1 MKTKGE
7 RFTDVTKLEH
17 IYGCPCWTLSY
28 MEIEGMY
35 YPSQDKNILI
45 SRNFK
50 EVLDLDKNT
59 FFKFRFSN
67 DEKVD
72 RNYNIQA
79 VSNTL

>member
-7 RFTDVTKLEH
+7 RFTNVTKLEH
-17 IYGCPCWTLSY
+17 IYAWQCWTLIY
-28 MEIEGMY
+28 IEEGMY

-50 EVLDLDKNT
+50 EVLDLDKKT